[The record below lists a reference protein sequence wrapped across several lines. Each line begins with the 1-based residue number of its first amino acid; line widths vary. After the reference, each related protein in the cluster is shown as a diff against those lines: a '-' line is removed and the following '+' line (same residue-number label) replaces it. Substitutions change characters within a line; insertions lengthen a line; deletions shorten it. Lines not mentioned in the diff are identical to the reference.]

1 MEQELARP
9 ERFDLDLRRLR
20 YFVAVADEMHFG
32 RAAAQLYLAQ
42 PALSRQIR
50 KLEEELGVELFVRTS
65 RRVELTEAGRELL
78 DAAKPLLAAS
88 LAAGRR
94 ARRAAKGG
102 QRLTIGFFTG
112 DPITSAV
119 RGLAIRRPDVVVD
132 VVRIYWHDQ
141 TDSLLDGRVDV
152 ALLHL
157 PVTTAGL
164 KLVPL
169 YDAPRVA
176 LLPRNHPLA
185 DRQEVSITDLAN
197 DPVILHRG
205 ASPAWEAFHNTDPR
219 PDGSHPR
226 SGPVVSNIE
235 EKLEQVAAG
244 RAISFLPVSAAV
256 AITLQPDVV
265 VVPVTDIPP
274 THVCLAWS
282 VEAESEL
289 IRAFVSLVPDTID
302 TDSLNETR
310 SFLPALVRAP
320 ATPD

>member
-1 MEQELARP
+1 
-9 ERFDLDLRRLR
+9 
-20 YFVAVADEMHFG
+20 
-32 RAAAQLYLAQ
+32 
-42 PALSRQIR
+42 
-50 KLEEELGVELFVRTS
+50 
-65 RRVELTEAGRELL
+65 
-78 DAAKPLLAAS
+78 
-88 LAAGRR
+88 
-94 ARRAAKGG
+94 
-102 QRLTIGFFTG
+102 
-112 DPITSAV
+112 
-119 RGLAIRRPDVVVD
+119 VVD

-289 IRAFVSLVPDTID
+289 IRTFVSLVPDTID
-302 TDSLNETR
+302 TDGWNETR